1 LAIAILSVF
10 IFSFSPFIYIAYK
23 EKSTDFFIQ
32 ILKRLFPFKRGLIHS
47 YWSPN
52 FWAIYTF
59 IDKVLFFAISKLKV
73 KNLHKILSTI
83 FPLKSFEFLV
93 NSENLNLSSIG
104 KTQEIEFN
112 ILPNITPKLANI
124 LIIIL
129 SLLLILSLFLFN
141 SNIDID
147 IDIENNNKKRKIF
160 TKYLIISS
168 FIFFNF
174 GFHVHEKA
182 FIIIS
187 LLMIIYK
194 FTEIS
199 IYFDKE
205 NSQEINFKNNNFT
218 IRYILYIGCLTQL
231 PLIQSK
237 KDYFSKICLVI
248 SYIILTEFFLK
259 FSKFQNKKIRNEKKI
274 IKKNK
279 DLLTRINFQIS
290 YFILFFFISTV
301 LICDFIFV
309 FFNKNEFEKMNNFDI
324 PLYIKYN
331 NSQLSHL
338 NYMERLNN
346 ENIIENILRN
356 LPFLKELFSFY
367 NKFEF
372 LPLMIISVLNAFFVQ
387 IYNIKIL
394 FNL

>member
-1 LAIAILSVF
+1 MAIAILSVF